1 MPVTEKGAEVT
12 EPVDNPAGN
21 DTTGST
27 VPNPETGA
35 GIGASSEP
43 NTMEPEEDPD
53 AVDDPN
59 VGNPSVS

>member
-1 MPVTEKGAEVT
+1 MS
-12 EPVDNPAGN
+12 EPVDNPENN

-35 GIGASSEP
+35 GIGAGTEP

-53 AVDDPN
+53 AVEDPDA
-59 VGNPSVS
+59 GNPSVS